1 MTGAVCCWTPATERR
16 QARARGAGPVPSI
29 KSVARGGQQSPGR
42 PISATAAP
50 TKDDALDYRAQ
61 HYNTAN
67 EVLTVVRRRQQLG
80 EGAGAQELMP
90 QRKRVHAEMAS
101 QRG

>member
-1 MTGAVCCWTPATERR
+1 MEANNRR
-16 QARARGAGPVPSI
+16 G
-29 KSVARGGQQSPGR
+29 SV
-42 PISATAAP
+42 TAP
-50 TKDDALDYRAQ
+50 TKDDALDNRVR